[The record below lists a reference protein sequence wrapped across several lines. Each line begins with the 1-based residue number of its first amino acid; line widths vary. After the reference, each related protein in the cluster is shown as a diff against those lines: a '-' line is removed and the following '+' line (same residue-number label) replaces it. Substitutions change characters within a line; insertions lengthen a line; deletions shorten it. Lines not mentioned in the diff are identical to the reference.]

1 MDNYTKAKTLVSLGF
16 TVVPF
21 QILPDGTKRPVG
33 GFKWS
38 EIKIDAEHAN
48 LVDTY
53 WGYGRDP
60 QPLVAWYHPTI
71 GATDIDIDPKTGKNG
86 YVTMDRAGLELP
98 ETPVWYDTPRG
109 GRHYVMRFP
118 LGTTEAAPVTF
129 GGVKLEGID
138 RRVAN
143 GLAIWY
149 GDVPTAEELA
159 EIPDAPEWMCE
170 GKVTSVDAPIVMDV
184 VNARELLNGMPS
196 GEIAPELKR
205 ILDTL
210 VPGHIDHRAML
221 NAQYAIA
228 AEGLRGHQ
236 GAPDALKELQGLY
249 LAGKW
254 NTAEYQEEWANGLK
268 GLEAKVPEI
277 MSKIKADAPID
288 EFEDAVQKEEFRLDV
303 QREAKKRIRQKLQG
317 SPEFWTLKELE
328 HVTIDWTLNSLW
340 YKGSSN
346 GIVGRS
352 QIGKTFITVSMC
364 GSIALGRNWFGMEAE
379 QQDVLYIAGE
389 GKSGI
394 TKRFKDWA
402 DSEGVD
408 WDELDQ
414 HLKIVTGVDVLNEG
428 HIEDLIAYSADK
440 NFGLVILDTL
450 SATSSIENEND
461 SADMSEVVSNA
472 KRIVPGGVTI
482 FVHHPSEATKND
494 PNPKPRGASAFY
506 NDADNVLTI
515 TVDRS
520 FEPSGRID
528 KYSNG
533 EDPLFLTLSTNFE
546 DHGGKSKESEPITL
560 KGFYLKETT
569 PGSIV
574 LARTGG
580 GFKNPD
586 LTQFNAIVDY
596 MEAGGKEITVESFW
610 ATMEALKRDY
620 KWNATSRTTANR
632 LIKLALASGWL
643 EEKTPKAGSR
653 GAVYQLP
660 KMPNWDALKIKD

>member
-1 MDNYTKAKTLVSLGF
+1 MDNYAKAKALVELGA

-38 EIKIDAEHAN
+38 EIKIDSEHAN

-86 YVTMDRAGLELP
+86 YVTMERAGLELP

-109 GRHYVMRFP
+109 GRHYIMRFP
-118 LGTTEAAPVTF
+118 AGTTEAAPVTF
-129 GGVKLEGID
+129 NGVKLEGID

-159 EIPDAPEWMCE
+159 QIPDAPEWMCE
-170 GKVTSVDAPIVMDV
+170 GKAATVDAPIVMDV
-184 VNARELLNGMPS
+184 VNARELLNAMPS

-277 MSKIKADAPID
+277 MSKIKADAPTD
-288 EFEDAVQKEEFRLDV
+288 EFEEAVQKEEFRLDV
-303 QREAKKRIRQKLQG
+303 QHEAKKRFRQRTQG
-317 SPEFWTLKELE
+317 LPTRWSWTDLE
-328 HVTIDWTLNSLW
+328 NVVLEWVLNSFF
-340 YKGSSN
+340 YNGSLN
-346 GIVGRS
+346 GLVGRS

-364 GSIALGRNWFGMEAE
+364 ASIALGVEWFGLKT
-379 QQDVLYIAGE
+379 DKKKVLYVAGE

-394 TKRFKDWA
+394 TKRFKDWCEH
-402 DSEGVD
+402 EGQK
-408 WDELDQ
+408 WEELQ
-414 HLKIVTGVDVLNEG
+414 EQLAIVTDVDILNPMHVEYLQKLQ
-428 HIEDLIAYSADK
+428 EAEQ
-440 NFGLVILDTL
+440 FGLIVFDTL

-461 SADMSEVVSNA
+461 SAQMSEVMGNA
-472 KRIVPGGVTI
+472 KKVAAGTI
-482 FVHHPSEATKND
+482 AVFVHHPSEATKNM
-494 PNPKPRGASAFY
+494 PNPKARGASAFY
-506 NDADNVLTI
+506 NDADNIATI

-520 FEPSGRID
+520 FEPVADIP

-533 EDPLFLTLSTNFE
+533 DEPLFLTISTNFE

-560 KGFYLKETT
+560 KGFYLKEFK
-569 PGSIV
+569 PGHIV

-580 GFKNPD
+580 GFKDPD
-586 LTQFNAIVDY
+586 FEQFKAITFY
-596 MEAGGKEITVESFW
+596 LEMAKREITLESFW
-610 ATMEALKRDY
+610 AAMESLKYEY
-620 KWNATSRTTANR
+620 KWASSSRSTANR
-632 LIKLALASGWL
+632 LLKLSLARDWL
-643 EEKTPKAGSR
+643 EVKVEGKAHTK
-653 GAVYQLP
+653 AVYQVP
-660 KMPNWDALKIKD
+660 KLPNWDALKME